1 MGTTAA
7 HTHHSEEEQLGDG
20 SLGGFFFGLPKLKLK
35 IERKWFLGLEATKRE
50 SSPSFSSFSSEE
62 EELGGLL
69 MAAAE
74 SF

>member
-1 MGTTAA
+1 MG
-7 HTHHSEEEQLGDG
+7 LRGV
-20 SLGGFFFGLPKLKLK
+20 FFGLPKLKLK